1 VKIFVTGGAGFI
13 GSHLSTALVR
23 AGHEVL
29 AIDDLSTGRIEN
41 VAHLMSE
48 SGFRLLEGDIRD
60 ELLIDDA
67 MRDANI
73 VVHLAARIGLKV
85 IVKSPLDTM
94 QVNAH
99 GSEVVLDAA
108 SIYGVP
114 TIIAST
120 SEVYGGAT
128 KIPSAESDPICFGSP
143 TIGRWAYACAKA
155 YDEFYALALHRE
167 RDFPVVVTRFF
178 NTVGTRQTGRYGMVI
193 PRFVEQALNNE
204 PLTVYGD
211 GSQTR
216 CFCAVEDVV
225 AGLYRI
231 INGIFD
237 FAGQVFN
244 LGSPHEITILD
255 LARRVIELTGS
266 SSQISFVPF
275 SEVYPEGFEEI
286 MRRVPDISKARELL
300 AFDPKTE
307 LDAILL
313 NIITNARKELAV

>member
-1 VKIFVTGGAGFI
+1 VKILVTGGAGFI
-13 GSHLSTALVR
+13 GSHLCTALLR

-29 AIDDLSTGRIEN
+29 AIDDLSTGSIAN

-48 SGFRLLEGDIRD
+48 PGFRLLEGDIRD

-67 MRDANI
+67 MRDANA

-85 IVKSPLDTM
+85 IVKSPLETM

-99 GSEVVLDAA
+99 GSEVILDAA
-108 SIYGVP
+108 AIYGVP
-114 TIIAST
+114 AIVAST

-128 KIPSAESDPICFGSP
+128 KIPSAESDPVCFGSP
-143 TIGRWAYACAKA
+143 TIGRWAYAAAKA

-193 PRFVEQALNNE
+193 PRFVEQALSNE

-225 AGLYRI
+225 GGLYTIVNRVY
-231 INGIFD
+231 D

-244 LGSPHEITILD
+244 LGSQHEISILD

-266 SSQISFVPF
+266 SSQISYVPF
-275 SEVYPEGFEEI
+275 GDVYPEGFEEI
-286 MRRVPDISKARELL
+286 MRRVPDITKARMVLG
-300 AFDPKTE
+300 FDPKTD
-307 LDAILL
+307 LDTVLL
-313 NIITNARKELAV
+313 NVITDAKKELAV